1 MKRFRNI
8 LVSVDTRSEPHP
20 ALHWAVQLAQH
31 HRAALKIVDVLP
43 QFPVHV
49 RLAMPDEEHVRELLL
64 REKREQLESLAATA
78 EGSGIPVTTKVLSGT
93 TSVELVHE
101 VMRDSHDLIMRASKG
116 LHSRRAG
123 FFGTTSF
130 RLLRKCPCPVWIV
143 APDRAPKLGKV
154 LAAVDPFPHD
164 DAHATLNGEII
175 ELAQSIA
182 KTEQSQYELIHVWS
196 IFGEDLLRSHMRPE
210 EFEALQVN
218 SQREVE
224 KTFDRLLVE
233 HDLAMRHS
241 NVHLVKGEP
250 TSVIPQFTRDHDIDL
265 LIIGTVG
272 RSGISGL
279 IMGNIAEQILN
290 RVECA
295 VLALKPASFVSPIKL
310 PDAALESRTRS
321 EPASGH

>member
-8 LVSVDTRSEPHP
+8 LVSVDTRSPALP
-20 ALHWAVQLAQH
+20 ALHWAIQLAQH

-43 QFPVHV
+43 EFPLHV

-64 REKREQLESLAATA
+64 REKREQLEALAAAA
-78 EGSGIPVTTKVLSGT
+78 EDSGVSITTKALSGT
-93 TSVELVHE
+93 TSVELIHE
-101 VMRDSHDLIMRASKG
+101 VVRDSHDLIVRASKG

-123 FFGTTSF
+123 FFGTSSF

-143 APDRAPKLGKV
+143 APERAPKLRKV
-154 LAAVDPFPHD
+154 LGAVDPFPHD
-164 DAHATLNGEII
+164 DEHATLNGEII
-175 ELAQSIA
+175 ELARSIA
-182 KTEQSQYELIHVWS
+182 QTEQSQYELIHTWS
-196 IFGEDLLRSHMRPE
+196 IFGEHLLRSHMRPE
-210 EFEALQVN
+210 EFEELQIN
-218 SQREVE
+218 AQREVE

-233 HDLAMRHS
+233 HDLSIRHS

-265 LIIGTVG
+265 LVIGTVG

-310 PDAALESRTRS
+310 PDAALKTRTSS
-321 EPASGH
+321 EPASAR